1 MNNEISKFAKLDGE
15 MFISVETIRKWVA
28 DPQNLLRVAL
38 QMKRA
43 EVRGDEAVQ
52 TLQRA
57 LLFPIE
63 ELVQRAEQ
71 SYAEITAA
79 RAKERG
85 EVFQ

>member
-1 MNNEISKFAKLDGE
+1 MSNEMSKFAKLDGE
-15 MFISVETIRKWVA
+15 MFISVETIRKWIA

-38 QMKRA
+38 QMKAADDAGR
-43 EVRGDEAVQ
+43 EGVS
-52 TLQRA
+52 TLQAA
-57 LLFPIE
+57 LLMPIE

-71 SYAEITAA
+71 SYAEIAAA